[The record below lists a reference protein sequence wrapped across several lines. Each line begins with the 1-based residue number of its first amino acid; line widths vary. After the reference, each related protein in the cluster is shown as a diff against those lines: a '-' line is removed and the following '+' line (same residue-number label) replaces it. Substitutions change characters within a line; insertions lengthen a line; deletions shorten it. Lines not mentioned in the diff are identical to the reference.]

1 MRITTLVENQAI
13 LPVLGAEHGLSLMIE
28 TGRKTILFDMGKSDL
43 FLRNAEA
50 LGCSIASVD
59 LAIVSHGHYDHGGGI
74 GTFLSANDHAPV
86 YIRSSAFQQH
96 RSNRPNGEL
105 ADIGLNPALLESGRL
120 VFTGEQEV
128 LDEELSL
135 FSRVVERAHFSDGN
149 ASILMLKDG
158 KIVPDDFVHEQ
169 NLILRQGNTNVLIA
183 GCAHSGIVNILN
195 RAKNILGRM
204 PDVVIGGFHLQNPTT
219 KQSEPEARIR
229 AIGEILR
236 DSGAMFYTGHCTG
249 DEPFEQ
255 LKEMLGQRIATLHAG
270 SIIEI

>member
-28 TGRKTILFDMGKSDL
+28 TGRKPILFDMGKSDL

-59 LAIVSHGHYDHGGGI
+59 LAIVSHGHYDHGGGM

-86 YIRSSAFQQH
+86 YIRSSAFQPH

-135 FSRVVERAHFSDGN
+135 FSGVVERAHFSDGN

-169 NLILRQGNTNVLIA
+169 KLDSSAWEHQCIDCRVCAQRHCEYSQPRKEHSWAHA
-183 GCAHSGIVNILN
+183 GCGDWRISS
-195 RAKNILGRM
+195 AK
-204 PDVVIGGFHLQNPTT
+204 PDD
-219 KQSEPEARIR
+219 KAKR
-229 AIGEILR
+229 
-236 DSGAMFYTGHCTG
+236 
-249 DEPFEQ
+249 
-255 LKEMLGQRIATLHAG
+255 AG
-270 SIIEI
+270 STHSRHRRNLTRFGSDVLYRALHGR